1 MVIPTTILFNDRV
14 CFITFYKVGSRATV
28 DLFNRFTNQ
37 ENIIKAEIKVDE
49 NFKLIDDDI
58 SHIGK
63 QLAQIEKDKVRKE
76 LNNIFLEKTEKDI
89 IILYR
94 DPSKRFLTGI
104 IEEFSFSL
112 KKYFDNDNYNTI
124 ISDVINSLNFNGTQ
138 DEYESILERKGV
150 FVLNQ
155 NYSRL
160 SKNESD
166 FYKKLFYEY
175 INELS
180 KRSFNTGHTYHYLT
194 PLFLLLE
201 TNEAIKN
208 NRKIKL
214 LNLDLDK
221 NKLQETLLGYGSH
234 GEVESIPNSTSNSL
248 FVDFANELIFKG
260 QADWDKQKLK
270 NSISR
275 YLMYENIG
283 YKKLI
288 NNPKNI

>member
-166 FYKKLFYEY
+166 FYKKLFLYY
-175 INELS
+175 
-180 KRSFNTGHTYHYLT
+180 
-194 PLFLLLE
+194 
-201 TNEAIKN
+201 
-208 NRKIKL
+208 
-214 LNLDLDK
+214 
-221 NKLQETLLGYGSH
+221 Q
-234 GEVESIPNSTSNSL
+234 
-248 FVDFANELIFKG
+248 
-260 QADWDKQKLK
+260 
-270 NSISR
+270 
-275 YLMYENIG
+275 
-283 YKKLI
+283 
-288 NNPKNI
+288 